1 MSCRRPSMSW
11 MWPRS
16 SSGRQPNEVLTLEG
30 RQEHHEILLENL
42 SACLRTAWQQE
53 RETLTRRLQE
63 QETQMQ
69 AVRQE
74 IAAHEGEAERLSRQ
88 AEESRAGQSDLQ
100 TRTDEISGQITE
112 HKTAL
117 AALAAERGT
126 SLHSRQ
132 ELERLQ
138 VQMHS
143 RPGRTARRCWSGSA
157 GPMRI
162 ADREHGYPS
171 RRRRKSCG
179 AGCRQLKEQLACAGG
194 GEAGAGAPRARQQ
207 NQEMPALQ

>member
-1 MSCRRPSMSW
+1 M
-11 MWPRS
+11 
-16 SSGRQPNEVLTLEG
+16 
-30 RQEHHEILLENL
+30 
-42 SACLRTAWQQE
+42 
-53 RETLTRRLQE
+53 TRRLQE

-126 SLHSRQ
+126 SLHSRR

-138 VQMHS
+138 AQMHTD
-143 RPGRTARRCWSGSA
+143 RAGRV
-157 GPMRI
+157 
-162 ADREHGYPS
+162 
-171 RRRRKSCG
+171 
-179 AGCRQLKEQLACAGG
+179 Q
-194 GEAGAGAPRARQQ
+194 
-207 NQEMPALQ
+207 